1 MTNSTFFSIR
11 DMYNHHIINKIT
23 KKIYIHKSID
33 NTINIRG
40 KKEERRRKKKA
51 NSTQTYTYKNMC
63 N

>member
-1 MTNSTFFSIR
+1 MTNSTFLSIR

-40 KKEERRRKKKA
+40 KKRRKKKKKE
-51 NSTQTYTYKNMC
+51 SK
-63 N
+63 